1 MEFDDVIH
9 NYSAGHFDRDEA
21 LHYLRT
27 EGYPAERAEAILMR
41 AEGTDEFDTLC
52 ALLTSTPNGLGGLTE
67 DEAAQVDD
75 LTASIRLA
83 VNED

>member
-9 NYSAGHFDRDEA
+9 NYAAGHFDREQA

-27 EGYPAERAEAILMR
+27 EGYPAAR
-41 AEGTDEFDTLC
+41 AEGTDEFDTLR
-52 ALLTSTPNGLGGLTE
+52 ALLTSTPHGLGGLTE

-75 LTASIRLA
+75 LTVRIRIA